1 MKITEGIWTAI
12 IGVAGTLAGT
22 ALGWFLN
29 VFSNKGKLKIY
40 VSSRED
46 EFEKNEMGEMV
57 PATNTDDVECYAY
70 KCFLDIYNSSNE
82 TKIMRDIQVVF
93 SDEKNE
99 WNILGIFRIIISW
112 STFLM
117 KCSKEKW

>member
-1 MKITEGIWTAI
+1 MTEGIWTAI

-46 EFEKNEMGEMV
+46 EFEKNEMGEIV